1 MQNNIYNE
9 TFYDTQNALNNL
21 EKSKLAGNN
30 IDLEGSYLSPA
41 ALSYDIRNQ
50 YKTLNDSYLQVSPD
64 PEIVMENAVGNKNKR
79 YSERSIDVPKNC
91 GQRDEEQQ
99 QQQQNKDKD
108 DLADIL
114 AEAEKQFVVEKP
126 RSDSKTSNDSK
137 KSGLSNSILGTPL
150 TTTFFQRAD
159 AISKKF
165 LKPIISFKKN
175 KLSPIKNKWSP
186 VKNNDNDDKNNNNN
200 NLENVMSAPQL
211 HQFEQHK
218 NYQLQ
223 GTQSTLERQGSYK
236 RKAPPIPTQVA
247 PYREIEKPQNMNA
260 NLDGTYYGI
269 PRENINDFDESV
281 YCINN
286 GPRGDVT
293 HNNNTNIMELA
304 AKGPPT
310 MAEFMKKVES
320 KTDIN
325 KNANDKISAS
335 ARSSLVNEFLNDSVE
350 EVDIDNE
357 NKDENH
363 NLDSDRTLKSELSDL
378 LKEDEV
384 KNFGEQMSSKNFS
397 QNQTNNTSVWPEP
410 PTVDMNQ
417 TPAEL
422 IGGRICKKT
431 IDLFIFKRV
440 N

>member
-1 MQNNIYNE
+1 MHNNIYNE
-9 TFYDTQNALNNL
+9 TFYETQNALNNL

-41 ALSYDIRNQ
+41 ALSYDIKNQ

-64 PEIVMENAVGNKNKR
+64 PEIDVENVVGGKNKR
-79 YSERSIDVPKNC
+79 YSERSIDVPKNFRR
-91 GQRDEEQQ
+91 RDEEEEQQ
-99 QQQQNKDKD
+99 HPQQNKEDI
-108 DLADIL
+108 ADIL

-186 VKNNDNDDKNNNNN
+186 RTSPVKNNDDQNNNN

-211 HQFEQHK
+211 HRLEQHK

-223 GTQSTLERQGSYK
+223 GTQSTLERQGSFK

-247 PYREIEKPQNMNA
+247 PYKEIQEEPKNNA

-286 GPRGDVT
+286 NNNGPRGDVT
-293 HNNNTNIMELA
+293 HNNIIMELA

-310 MAEFMKKVES
+310 MAEFMNKVES
-320 KTDIN
+320 KTNIN
-325 KNANDKISAS
+325 KIANDKLSAS

-350 EVDIDNE
+350 KVDIDNE
-357 NKDENH
+357 NENKDD
-363 NLDSDRTLKSELSDL
+363 NLDSDRTLRSELSDL

-422 IGGRICKKT
+422 IG
-431 IDLFIFKRV
+431 DRV
-440 N
+440 